1 MSSVA
6 ILNPGESLTAVMS
19 GSANSA
25 NPHYAAEWRR
35 SKSSESSQPVGALA
49 GATAVTL
56 VANAAADSDQK
67 IVESVRVFNADDA
80 AVTATIAKVVSGA
93 SYTLA
98 KITLQAG
105 DVVIFD
111 ERGLIVLDSA
121 GQAKSVAG

>member
-1 MSSVA
+1 MSHVA

-19 GSANSA
+19 GAASTV
-25 NPHYAAEWRR
+25 NPHYSAEWRNAN
-35 SKSSESSQPVGALA
+35 SGEASQPVGALS
-49 GATAVTL
+49 GATAVAL
-56 VANAAADSDQK
+56 VTNAAASASGPK
-67 IVESVRVFNADDA
+67 VVESVRIFNADSA
-80 AVTATIAKVVSGA
+80 AVTVTIAKG

-105 DVVIFD
+105 DLLILD